1 MDIVEEKQYHEELLE
16 WCNNIYF
23 HWERK
28 KPRFLKLFDLKSLEE
43 WEMSCSELKEKLQTN
58 RKAEI
63 DEYQTAQKLF
73 EQWEIFY
80 GELING
86 QIEITSDVREMPE
99 LSPDSDMVIELA
111 NQESNKAEDELINMT
126 IKMEIPIQEFR
137 KILLDYKKEVIN
149 WESTII
155 PKI

>member
-1 MDIVEEKQYHEELLE
+1 MDKVEEKQYHEELLE

-23 HWERK
+23 HWERM
-28 KPRFLKLFDLKSLEE
+28 KPRFSKLFDLKSLEE
-43 WEMSCSELKEKLQTN
+43 WEESCSELKEKLQTN
-58 RKAEI
+58 RKADI
-63 DEYQTAQKLF
+63 DEYQTAQQLF
-73 EQWEIFY
+73 EQWEILY
-80 GELING
+80 SESINV
-86 QIEITSDVREMPE
+86 QKEITSDVREKPE
-99 LSPDSDMVIELA
+99 LSPDSDMVIELS
-111 NQESNKAEDELINMT
+111 NQENNKAEDELINMT

>member
-1 MDIVEEKQYHEELLE
+1 MDIVEEKQYHEELME

-23 HWERK
+23 HWQRM

-43 WEMSCSELKEKLQTN
+43 WEESCLGLKEKLQTD
-58 RKAEI
+58 RIADI

-73 EQWEIFY
+73 EQWEILY
-80 GELING
+80 RESIND
-86 QIEITSDVREMPE
+86 QKEIKSDVREMSE
-99 LSPDSDMVIELA
+99 LSPDSNMEIELS
-111 NQESNKAEDELINMT
+111 NQESDKAEDEPINMT
-126 IKMEIPIQEFR
+126 IKMEIPLQEFR
-137 KILLDYKKEVIN
+137 KILLDYKKEVVN